1 MIRWGIT
8 SNIKV
13 IPNGVLIPETT
24 TKIPDLRGITVSRLV
39 SWKNV
44 NIVIETAIKC
54 GVPLKIIGDG
64 PLETQLSKYET
75 NDLIKLLGRKTKSE
89 VTGLLKESNIFFL
102 LSSYE
107 GQSFALTEA
116 LANGMLC
123 VVSDIPGNMQ
133 LVKHMENGFIF
144 NLLKQAES
152 TEELIK
158 LLSSRSL
165 VDEIASNARNYAIAN
180 LNTNIIAN
188 RIMGE
193 IIAL

>member
-1 MIRWGIT
+1 
-8 SNIKV
+8 
-13 IPNGVLIPETT
+13 
-24 TKIPDLRGITVSRLV
+24 
-39 SWKNV
+39 V

-54 GVPLKIIGDG
+54 GVPLKVIGDG
-64 PLETQLSKYET
+64 PLENQLSKYES
-75 NDLIKLLGRKTKSE
+75 NDLIKLLGRKNKSE

-144 NLLKQAES
+144 NLLDQGDS

-158 LLSSRSL
+158 LLSNRSL
-165 VDEIASNARNYAIAN
+165 VEDIASNARNYAVAN
-180 LNTNIIAN
+180 LNTNVIAN

-193 IIAL
+193 ITAL